1 MPISDVHF
9 SFPKIVSKLIVHY
22 PSIGH
27 SYTATAQKTIQLKIS
42 HDLPGTVAL
51 KVITGIVRN
60 FEAESEAMDLLD
72 KIRKLS
78 DQHSG
83 KVVEFRRHI
92 HANPEL
98 SYQEFNTVKFVADTL
113 RSFGLSPTEG
123 LATTGLIVDITGR
136 NPEKKMIALRADM
149 DALPI
154 VEANDVPYKSKNPG
168 VMHACGHDVH
178 TSSLLGTARI
188 LNEVKDQFEGTIRL
202 IFQPGEEK
210 NPGGASYMIRD
221 GALENP
227 RPSGIIGQH
236 VFPLLPT
243 GKIGFKEGMYMASA
257 DEIYLKVIGKGG
269 HGAAPDL
276 AVDPIVIAS
285 HIIIALQ
292 QIISRNANPRQPTV
306 LTFGNITGFGATNII
321 PNEVNIAGT
330 FRAMNEVWRESALT
344 KIKKMA
350 ESIAEGM
357 GGTCEVNISR
367 GYPYLENNPELTRR
381 IRSAAEAYVG
391 KENVVDID
399 ITLGAEDFAYYS
411 QVVPAS
417 FYRLGTR
424 NDAKGLSSYVH
435 TPTFDIDEDAL
446 KIAPGL
452 MAWMAINELTS

>member
-1 MPISDVHF
+1 
-9 SFPKIVSKLIVHY
+9 
-22 PSIGH
+22 
-27 SYTATAQKTIQLKIS
+27 
-42 HDLPGTVAL
+42 
-51 KVITGIVRN
+51 
-60 FEAESEAMDLLD
+60 MDLLE
-72 KIRKLS
+72 KIKSLS
-78 DQHSG
+78 SQYSEQ
-83 KVVEFRRHI
+83 VVAFRRHL

-98 SYQEFNTVKFVADTL
+98 SYQEFNTAKYVGEQLT
-113 RSFGLSPTEG
+113 SFGLKFET
-123 LATTGLIVDITGR
+123 LATTGLVAEIKGK
-136 NPEKKMIALRADM
+136 NPGKKTIALRADM

-178 TSSLLGTARI
+178 TSSLLGTAKI
-188 LNEVKDQFEGTIRL
+188 LEAVKHQFEGTVRL

-221 GALENP
+221 GVLENP
-227 RPSGIIGQH
+227 KPCGIIGQH
-236 VFPLLPT
+236 VFPLLPA

-276 AVDPIVIAS
+276 AIDPIVIAS

-292 QIISRNANPRQPTV
+292 QIISRNASPKQPTV

-330 FRAMNEVWRESALT
+330 FRAMNEEWRESGLT

-357 GGTCEVNISR
+357 GGRCEVDISR
-367 GYPYLENNPELTRR
+367 GYPYLENNPLLTRR
-381 IRSAAEAYVG
+381 IKQAAEAYVG

-411 QVVPAS
+411 QVVPAA

-424 NDAKGLSSYVH
+424 NDAKGISAYVH

-446 KIAPGL
+446 KIGPGL
-452 MAWMAINELTS
+452 MAWMAVQELALESD

>member
-1 MPISDVHF
+1 
-9 SFPKIVSKLIVHY
+9 
-22 PSIGH
+22 
-27 SYTATAQKTIQLKIS
+27 
-42 HDLPGTVAL
+42 
-51 KVITGIVRN
+51 
-60 FEAESEAMDLLD
+60 MDLLE
-72 KIRKLS
+72 KIKSLS
-78 DQHSG
+78 EKYSEQ
-83 KVVEFRRHI
+83 VIAFRRHL

-98 SYQEFNTVKFVADTL
+98 SYQEFNTVKYVAEQLTA
-113 RSFGLSPTEG
+113 FGLSP
-123 LATTGLIVDITGR
+123 LKDMATTGLMAEIKGK
-136 NPEKKMIALRADM
+136 NPEKKTIALRADM

-154 VEANDVPYKSKNPG
+154 MEANEVAYKSKNPG

-178 TSSLLGTARI
+178 TSSLLGTAKI
-188 LNEVKDQFEGTIRL
+188 LHQVKDQFEGTVRL
-202 IFQPGEEK
+202 VFQPGEEK

-221 GALENP
+221 GVLENP

-236 VFPLLPT
+236 VFPLLPA

-276 AVDPIVIAS
+276 AIDPIVIAS

-292 QIISRNANPRQPTV
+292 QIISRNASPKQPTV

-330 FRAMNEVWRESALT
+330 FRAMNEEWREAALV

-350 ESIAEGM
+350 ESLAEGM
-357 GGTCEVNISR
+357 GGRCEVDISR

-381 IRSAAEAYVG
+381 IRRAAEAYVG
-391 KENVVDID
+391 KENVIDID

-424 NDAKGLSSYVH
+424 NDAKGISSYVH

-446 KIAPGL
+446 KIGPGL
-452 MAWMAINELTS
+452 MAWMAVKELES